1 MAKHILVFGS
11 PGSGK
16 SIFSAALAKE
26 VIKHKKRA
34 IIVGGDMVI
43 PMLPF
48 FCGDTDTVG
57 LGTLCKGE
65 ITPQA
70 LANAVKVLKKYPDI
84 GVMGLQF
91 DDDPSEI
98 TIDQMLN
105 ISNILDELVDVVIW
119 DGTSDLDSPINCGL
133 WQKSVLQ
140 IGILTADVKGIL
152 YFENY
157 REIIHD
163 KDKCILLEG
172 LAKPYTPYEE
182 MNART
187 GGLYGRLYYARE
199 IERIC
204 LEGKIFSIDQVC
216 HEEYTAM
223 TEKIVEQVL
232 HGKEE

>member
-16 SIFSAALAKE
+16 SIFCAALAKK
-26 VIKHKKRA
+26 VIKYKKRVM
-34 IIVGGDMVI
+34 IVSGDMVI

-70 LANAVKVLKKYPDI
+70 VANAVKVLKKYPDI
-84 GVMGLQF
+84 GVIGLQF
-91 DDDPSEI
+91 EDDPAEI
-98 TIDQMLN
+98 TIDRMLY
-105 ISNILDELVDVVIW
+105 ISNILDDLVDVVIW
-119 DGTSDLDSPINCGL
+119 DGTSDMDSPINRGL

-140 IGILTADVKGIL
+140 IGILTADMKGIL

-157 REIIHD
+157 REIIQD
-163 KDKCILLEG
+163 TDKCILLEG

-187 GGLYGRLYYARE
+187 GGLYGRLYYARD
-199 IERIC
+199 IERVC
-204 LEGKIFSIDQVC
+204 LEGKIFSIDRVC
-216 HEEYTAM
+216 HAEYKAL
-223 TEKIVEQVL
+223 TEKIIEQVL

>member
-16 SIFSAALAKE
+16 SIFCAALAKE

-34 IIVGGDMVI
+34 MIVSGDIVI

-48 FCGDTDTVG
+48 FCGDTDTTG
-57 LGTLCKGE
+57 LGSLCKGE
-65 ITPQA
+65 ITPQTV
-70 LANAVKVLKKYPDI
+70 ANAVKVLKKYPDI

-91 DDDPSEI
+91 EDDPSAI
-98 TIDQMLN
+98 TMDQMLY
-105 ISNILDELVDVVIW
+105 ISIILDDLVDVVIW
-119 DGTSDLDSPINCGL
+119 DGGSDIDSPVNRGL
-133 WQKSVLQ
+133 WQKSNLQ

-157 REIIHD
+157 RGII
-163 KDKCILLEG
+163 KDTGKCILLEG

-204 LEGKIFSIDQVC
+204 LEGNIFSVDRVC
-216 HEEYTAM
+216 HEEYQALT
-223 TEKIVEQVL
+223 KKLIEQVL
-232 HGKEE
+232 QGKEE